1 MDWSLKSTGC
11 KVVLTHH
18 HHFSHSS
25 SPQHLPTRQTFT
37 SLPLTGS
44 HHPEFIPATVNRQDG
59 IPSSLTIMAKGFFTN
74 YRIAVLGK
82 PVVNSDEAPSF
93 KDLMDLGNI
102 DRWITNNGGEL
113 VKKVDR
119 KTNVVIVSR
128 LEWSRRNEATIT
140 DDTGASVKNE
150 GK

>member
-1 MDWSLKSTGC
+1 
-11 KVVLTHH
+11 
-18 HHFSHSS
+18 
-25 SPQHLPTRQTFT
+25 
-37 SLPLTGS
+37 
-44 HHPEFIPATVNRQDG
+44 
-59 IPSSLTIMAKGFFTN
+59 MAKGFFTN